1 MACLANSGIY
11 EFKSDGVIGPAVLKK
26 INQFP
31 ADWKI
36 YYSALVSALST
47 WEKDWPLERAV
58 S

>member
-11 EFKSDGVIGPAVLKK
+11 EFKSEGVIGPSELKK

-47 WEKDWPLERAV
+47 WEKTGR
-58 S
+58 